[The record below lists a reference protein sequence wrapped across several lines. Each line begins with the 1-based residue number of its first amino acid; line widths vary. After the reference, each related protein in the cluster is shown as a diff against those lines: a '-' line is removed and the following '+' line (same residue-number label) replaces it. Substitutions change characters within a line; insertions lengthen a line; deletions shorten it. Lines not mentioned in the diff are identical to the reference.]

1 MRHTITLFSIALLL
15 IGCNSAKR
23 TQKFLSQGNYEQA
36 IELAVKKLAKDKDSK
51 QSADLIISA
60 ERAFKKMVDDDLRR
74 MSFLKKDNSPR
85 AAREIYDIYINLD
98 YLQSQ
103 IRPLLP
109 LYSKKLKRNAKFDLV
124 DYNNEIVTAK
134 NNFVDALYTEASAYM
149 ERGQKED
156 YRRAHSLLTE
166 LSSLRSNYKD
176 VAKRME
182 DAHYYGTD
190 FVFVTL
196 QNRTGILIPRRL
208 ERELLDF
215 STYNLDDFWTVYH
228 SEKQNDINYDFGIVY
243 SFKDIAISPERINER
258 EYNRKDRIKTG
269 WEYKLDRNGNVMKDS
284 LGNDIKVDVF
294 ENVTARVTVTEQTK
308 SVLVGG
314 DVIYRDLNGGRDMDR
329 FPLSSEFIFE
339 NIFAKY
345 RGDKRALLNEDKD
358 LIRYDFVPFPSNEQ
372 MVYDAGTDIKIR
384 LTEILQ
390 DNRFY

>member
-1 MRHTITLFSIALLL
+1 MRHTITLLSIALLL

-23 TQKFLSQGNYEQA
+23 TEKFLSQGNYEQA
-36 IELAVKKLAKDKDSK
+36 IELAVKKLAKDKDSR
-51 QSADLIISA
+51 QSADLILSA
-60 ERAFKKMVDDDLRR
+60 ERAFKKLVDDELRR
-74 MSFLKKDNSPR
+74 VSFLKKDDSPT
-85 AAREIYDIYINLD
+85 AAREIYEIYTNLD

-109 LYSKKLKRNAKFDLV
+109 LYNRKLKRNANFDIV
-124 DYNNEIVTAK
+124 DYNEEIIIAK
-134 NNFVDALYTEASAYM
+134 NNFLEALYTEALSYM
-149 ERGQKED
+149 ERGQKQD
-156 YRRAHSLLTE
+156 YRRAHTLFTE

-182 DAHYYGTD
+182 DAHYFGTD

-208 ERELLDF
+208 ERDLLDF

-228 SEKQNDINYDFGIVY
+228 SEKQNDIDYDFGIVY

-284 LGNDIKVDVF
+284 LGNDIKIDVF
-294 ENVTARVTVTEQTK
+294 ENVTARVTVTQQTK

-314 DVIYRDLNGGRDMDR
+314 DVIYRDLNGGRDIDR

-345 RGDKRALLNEDKD
+345 RGDKRALLKEDLD
-358 LIRYDFVPFPSNEQ
+358 LIRFDFVPFPSNEQ

-390 DNRFY
+390 ENRFY